1 MHVVCSPCVCC
12 PPELPT
18 SCWFSSWS
26 WDFSPRVFRYNVT
39 WPTKNSHFKRH
50 GFYTIFQLFHT
61 PKVFGENWDRPM
73 NLWWAIGFS
82 EKSTIHRQHNFCR
95 SQIQHMGKDWL
106 FWMHGSFS
114 NNYDGENLGYCS
126 STVPMT
132 DPWDERLYL
141 AIHET
146 LIFPKVNSGK
156 YTSSSHG
163 SNGSVLWRYGIH
175 VWDCYGRNIPA
186 YVQVLVSFIYNHF
199 WVFSF
204 QLVRCKMCKPS
215 LWEMNS
221 KISWLSHT
229 WNQPHLLEVNFL
241 GKCHVI

>member
-1 MHVVCSPCVCC
+1 MKLSR
-12 PPELPT
+12 
-18 SCWFSSWS
+18 S
-26 WDFSPRVFRYNVT
+26 WDFAT
-39 WPTKNSHFKRH
+39 MSHGQQKTAISNGM

-61 PKVFGENWDRPM
+61 PFQSLEKIGTVQWTFGGPLDSARNPQ
-73 NLWWAIGFS
+73 
-82 EKSTIHRQHNFCR
+82 STGKHNFCR
-95 SQIQHMGKDWL
+95 SQNPVHGKRLTWE
-106 FWMHGSFS
+106 FMAHFPTIWWREF
-114 NNYDGENLGYCS
+114 NYCS

-132 DPWDERLYL
+132 DPWDERFYL
-141 AIHET
+141 PIHER
-146 LIFPKVNSGK
+146 LIFPKVNSGE

-229 WNQPHLLEVNFL
+229 CNRPHLLEVHFL
-241 GKCHVI
+241 VNVMWCSRLQLAFWGVKSQQSWPTLGHGL